1 MAHTKAQDY
10 EHLPSLPAQFHFRDR
25 YGTEVIFLAGRD
37 VELDGVRFPAHTS
50 RFWMYPGA
58 DTSAFRRIAHALALR
73 WSFRWQPAMQVR
85 QDVA

>member
-37 VELDGVRFPAHTS
+37 VELDGVWFPVHTS